1 MKLKKTLVFLL
12 VLSMVLSAFAFAC
25 GKKTDEP
32 ADKGTETEAPADG
45 EETTDEE
52 TAERPTEPSGQLI
65 IGCITEP
72 SGDFSGVWQNNATDA
87 DARRLVQGYG
97 TVDQTDEG
105 EFVIDDSIV
114 EKYDTK
120 ENEDGS
126 KTYTFTVKKGLKYAD
141 GKEIDAK
148 DYVASF
154 LLWGSKLIGP
164 DFCKGKNTG
173 GMDLVG
179 YDAFSK
185 GEKKEFAGVHLID
198 DYTFSA
204 TINPDNT
211 PYFYELTSVSASPED
226 LEFWLGKKVD
236 IKDDGDGCYF
246 VEDINTEEYANAVKA
261 ARDKKTL
268 PASGPYMLESYD
280 EAQKLITMVINP
292 NFQGD
297 RLGRKPLIQK
307 VIIKK
312 VTEATQLDDLKTGG
326 VDLLKGI
333 TKGDDINA
341 GMDLTEGEGFAHTDY
356 PRSGYGKIAFSC
368 DVGPTQYAEVRQA
381 LAYLLD
387 RNDFCKQFTGGYGSV
402 VSGPFGTA
410 QWFYQETKKE
420 LEEKLNSYPYDPA
433 KAVELLKKAGF
444 TLNESGAEYQEADP
458 EKGIEGDGTRYKK
471 MDDGKLMPLEIKWA
485 STENNDVSDLL
496 VVKLAE
502 NPDLVKAGIK
512 IQRDAMSFDELLNW
526 IYRDASVD
534 AKYAVPTYNMFNL
547 ATNFPAGYDQKET
560 YTTKE
565 DLIKQ
570 GYNTNRIFDKDL
582 EQAAIDMVK
591 CSPDQRDKFKEDFVK
606 FVTRW
611 NELLP
616 DLPLYS
622 NQYFDFYNSKLK
634 NWVNTQMK
642 PFASTVMD
650 AWVTE

>member
-32 ADKGTETEAPADG
+32 AEEPGTETDAPADDENSE
-45 EETTDEE
+45 EETPDDE

-65 IGCITEP
+65 IGTTTEM
-72 SGDFSGVWQNNATDA
+72 SGDFSGVWQNNASDA
-87 DARRLVQGYG
+87 DVRRLVQGYG

-105 EFVIDDSIV
+105 EYVIDDSIV

-120 ENEDGS
+120 ENEDKS
-126 KTYTFTVKKGLKYAD
+126 KTYTFTIKQGLKFAD
-141 GKEIDAK
+141 GKEITAK
-148 DYVASF
+148 NYVAATM
-154 LLWGSKLIGP
+154 LWSSKLIGP
-164 DFCKGKNTG
+164 DLCKGKNTAG
-173 GMDLVG
+173 IDLVG

-185 GEKKEFAGVHLID
+185 GETKEFAGLHLID

-204 TINPDNT
+204 TINPNNT
-211 PYFYELTSVSASPED
+211 PYFYELNSVASSPED
-226 LEFWLGKKVD
+226 LEFWLGKDVD

-246 VEDINTEEYANAVKA
+246 VEDINTEEFKNAVKA

-268 PASGPYMLESYD
+268 PSSGPYMLEKYD
-280 EAQKLITMVINP
+280 EAQQLATMVINP

-297 RLGRKPLIQK
+297 RVGRKPLISK
-307 VIIKK
+307 VILKK
-312 VTEATQLDDLKTGG
+312 ITQATQIDDLKTGG
-326 VDLLKGI
+326 VDIINKI
-333 TKGDDINA
+333 GDGKTINA
-341 GMDLTEGEGFAHTDY
+341 GMDLTEGEGFAYTDY
-356 PRSGYGKIAFSC
+356 PRAGYGKIAFSC
-368 DVGPTQYAEVRQA
+368 DVGPTQFPEVRQA

-387 RNDFCKQFTGGYGSV
+387 RNDFAKQFTGGYGSV
-402 VSGPFGTA
+402 VNGPYGTA

-433 KAVELLKKAGF
+433 KAVELLEKAGF
-444 TLNESGAEYQEADP
+444 TLNESGAEF
-458 EKGIEGDGTRYKK
+458 KEGDGIRYKK

-485 STENNDVSDLL
+485 STENNEVSDLL

-526 IYRDASVD
+526 LYRDASQD
-534 AKYAVPTYNMFNL
+534 AKYGVPTYNMFNL
-547 ATNFPAGYDQKET
+547 ASGFTPWYDRK
-560 YTTKE
+560 YDYSTKE
-565 DLIKQ
+565 EMIKM
-570 GYNTNRIFDKDL
+570 GYNTNFIFDKEL
-582 EQAAIDMVK
+582 EKTATDMVMVA
-591 CSPDQRDKFKEDFVK
+591 PDQRDAFKDNFVK
-606 FVTRW
+606 FIVRW

-622 NQYFDFYNSKLK
+622 NQYHNFYNAKLK
-634 NWVNTQMK
+634 HWVTSEMK
-642 PFASTVMD
+642 GLTATILD

>member
-25 GKKTDEP
+25 GKKTDEEP

-45 EETTDEE
+45 EESTDGEE
-52 TAERPTEPSGQLI
+52 TGERPTEPSGQLI
-65 IGCITEP
+65 IGVTTEM
-72 SGDFSGVWQNNATDA
+72 SGDFSGVWQNNASDA
-87 DARRLVQGYG
+87 DVRRLVQGYG

-105 EFVIDDSIV
+105 EYVIDDSIV

-120 ENEDGS
+120 DNEDRS
-126 KTYTFTVKKGLKYAD
+126 KTYTFTIKQGLKFAD
-141 GKEIDAK
+141 GKEITAK
-148 DYVASF
+148 NYVAATM
-154 LLWGSKLIGP
+154 LWSSKLIGP
-164 DFCKGKNTG
+164 DLCKGKNTAG
-173 GMDLVG
+173 IDLVG

-185 GEKKEFAGVHLID
+185 GEKKEFTGIHLID

-211 PYFYELTSVSASPED
+211 PYFYELNSVGSSPED
-226 LEFWLGKKVD
+226 LEFWLGKDVD

-246 VEDINTEEYANAVKA
+246 VEDINTEEFKNAVKA

-268 PASGPYMLESYD
+268 PSSGPYMLEKYD
-280 EAQKLITMVINP
+280 EAQQLATMVINP

-297 RLGRKPLIQK
+297 RVGRKPLISK
-307 VIIKK
+307 VILKK
-312 VTEATQLDDLKTGG
+312 ITQATQIDDLKTGG
-326 VDLLKGI
+326 VDIINKI
-333 TKGDDINA
+333 GDGKTINA
-341 GMDLTEGEGFAHTDY
+341 GMDLTEGEGFAYTDY
-356 PRSGYGKIAFSC
+356 PRAGYGKIAFSC
-368 DVGPTQYAEVRQA
+368 DVGPTQFVEVRQA

-387 RNDFCKQFTGGYGSV
+387 RNDFAKQFTGGYGSV
-402 VSGPFGTA
+402 VNGPYGTA

-433 KAVELLKKAGF
+433 KAVELLEKAGF
-444 TLNESGAEYQEADP
+444 TLNESGAEF
-458 EKGIEGDGTRYKK
+458 KEGDGIRYKK

-485 STENNDVSDLL
+485 STENNEVSDLL

-526 IYRDASVD
+526 LYRDASQD
-534 AKYAVPTYNMFNL
+534 AKYGVPTYNMFNL
-547 ATNFPAGYDQKET
+547 ASSFTPWYDRK
-560 YTTKE
+560 YDYSTKE
-565 DLIKQ
+565 EMIKM
-570 GYNTNRIFDKDL
+570 GYNTNFIFDKEL
-582 EQAAIDMVK
+582 EKTATDMVMVA
-591 CSPDQRDKFKEDFVK
+591 PDQRDAFKENFVK
-606 FVTRW
+606 FIVRW

-622 NQYFDFYNSKLK
+622 NQYHDFYNAKLK
-634 NWVNTQMK
+634 HWVTSEMK
-642 PFASTVMD
+642 GLTATILD

>member
-32 ADKGTETEAPADG
+32 AENETETEAPADDENA
-45 EETTDEE
+45 EEPADDE

-65 IGCITEP
+65 IGTTTEM
-72 SGDFSGVWQNNATDA
+72 SGDFSGVWQNNASDA
-87 DARRLVQGYG
+87 DVRRLVQGYG

-105 EFVIDDSIV
+105 EYVIDDSIV

-120 ENEDGS
+120 ENEDKS
-126 KTYTFTVKKGLKYAD
+126 KTYTFTIKQGLKFAD
-141 GKEIDAK
+141 GKEITAK
-148 DYVASF
+148 NYVAATM
-154 LLWGSKLIGP
+154 LWSSKLIGP
-164 DFCKGKNTG
+164 DLCKGKNTAG
-173 GMDLVG
+173 IDLVG

-185 GEKKEFAGVHLID
+185 GETKEFAGLHLID

-204 TINPDNT
+204 TINPNNT
-211 PYFYELTSVSASPED
+211 PYFYELNSVASSPED
-226 LEFWLGKKVD
+226 LEFWLGKDVD

-246 VEDINTEEYANAVKA
+246 VEDINTEEFKNAVKA

-268 PASGPYMLESYD
+268 PSSGPYMLEKYD
-280 EAQKLITMVINP
+280 EAQQLATMVINP

-297 RLGRKPLIQK
+297 RVGRKPLISK
-307 VIIKK
+307 VILKK
-312 VTEATQLDDLKTGG
+312 ITQATQIDDLKTGG
-326 VDLLKGI
+326 VDIINKI
-333 TKGDDINA
+333 GDGKTINA
-341 GMDLTEGEGFAHTDY
+341 GMDLTEGEGFAYTDY
-356 PRSGYGKIAFSC
+356 PRAGYGKIAFSC
-368 DVGPTQYAEVRQA
+368 DVGPTQFPEVRQA

-387 RNDFCKQFTGGYGSV
+387 RNDFAKQFTGGYGSV
-402 VSGPFGTA
+402 VNGPYGTA

-433 KAVELLKKAGF
+433 KAVELLEKAGF
-444 TLNESGAEYQEADP
+444 TLNESGAEF
-458 EKGIEGDGTRYKK
+458 KEGDGIRYKK

-485 STENNDVSDLL
+485 STENNEVSDLL

-526 IYRDASVD
+526 LYRDASQD
-534 AKYAVPTYNMFNL
+534 AKYGVPTYNMFNL
-547 ATNFPAGYDQKET
+547 ASGFTPWYDRK
-560 YTTKE
+560 YDYSTKE
-565 DLIKQ
+565 EMIKM
-570 GYNTNRIFDKDL
+570 GYNTNFIFDKEL
-582 EQAAIDMVK
+582 EKTATDMVMVA
-591 CSPDQRDKFKEDFVK
+591 PDQRDAFKDNFVK
-606 FVTRW
+606 FIVRW

-622 NQYFDFYNSKLK
+622 NQYHDFYNAKLK
-634 NWVNTQMK
+634 HWVTSEMK
-642 PFASTVMD
+642 GLTATILD

>member
-32 ADKGTETEAPADG
+32 AENDTETEAPAEDSG

-65 IGCITEP
+65 IGTTTEM
-72 SGDFSGVWQNNATDA
+72 SGDFSGVWQNNASDA
-87 DARRLVQGYG
+87 DVRRLVQGYG

-105 EFVIDDSIV
+105 EYVIDDSIV

-120 ENEDGS
+120 ENEDKS
-126 KTYTFTVKKGLKYAD
+126 KTYTFTIKQGLKFAD
-141 GKEIDAK
+141 GKDITAK
-148 DYVASF
+148 NYVAATM
-154 LLWGSKLIGP
+154 LWSSKLIGP
-164 DFCKGKNTG
+164 DFCKGKNTAG
-173 GMDLVG
+173 IDLVG

-185 GEKKEFAGVHLID
+185 GETKEFAGLHLID

-204 TINPDNT
+204 TINPNNT
-211 PYFYELTSVSASPED
+211 PYFYELNSVASSPED
-226 LEFWLGKKVD
+226 LEFWLGKDVD

-246 VEDINTEEYANAVKA
+246 VEDINTEEFKNAVKA

-268 PASGPYMLESYD
+268 PSSGPYMLEKYD
-280 EAQKLITMVINP
+280 EAQQLATMVINP

-297 RLGRKPLIQK
+297 RVGRKPLISK
-307 VIIKK
+307 VILKK
-312 VTEATQLDDLKTGG
+312 ITQATQIDDLKTGG
-326 VDLLKGI
+326 VDIINKI
-333 TKGDDINA
+333 GDGKTINA
-341 GMDLTEGEGFAHTDY
+341 GMDLTEGEGFAYTDY
-356 PRSGYGKIAFSC
+356 PRAGYGKIAFSC
-368 DVGPTQYAEVRQA
+368 DVGPTQFPEVRQA

-387 RNDFCKQFTGGYGSV
+387 RNDFAKQFTGGYGSV
-402 VSGPFGTA
+402 VNGPYGTA

-433 KAVELLKKAGF
+433 KAVELLEKAGF
-444 TLNESGAEYQEADP
+444 TLNESGAEF
-458 EKGIEGDGTRYKK
+458 KEGDGIRYKK

-485 STENNDVSDLL
+485 STENNEVSDLL

-526 IYRDASVD
+526 LYRDASQD
-534 AKYAVPTYNMFNL
+534 AKYGVPTYNMFNL
-547 ATNFPAGYDQKET
+547 ATGFTPWYDQK
-560 YTTKE
+560 YYYSTKE
-565 DLIKQ
+565 EMIKM
-570 GYNTNRIFDKDL
+570 GYNTNFIFDKEL
-582 EQAAIDMVK
+582 EKTATDMVMVA
-591 CSPDQRDKFKEDFVK
+591 PDQRDAFKENFVK
-606 FVTRW
+606 FIVRW
-611 NELLP
+611 NEMLP

-622 NQYFDFYNSKLK
+622 NQYHDFYNAKLK
-634 NWVNTQMK
+634 HWVTSEMK
-642 PFASTVMD
+642 GLTATILD

>member
-32 ADKGTETEAPADG
+32 AEEPGTETDAPADDENSE
-45 EETTDEE
+45 EETPDDE

-65 IGCITEP
+65 IGTTTEM
-72 SGDFSGVWQNNATDA
+72 SGDFSGVWQNNASDA
-87 DARRLVQGYG
+87 DVRRLVQGYG

-105 EFVIDDSIV
+105 EYVIDDSIV

-120 ENEDGS
+120 ENEDKS
-126 KTYTFTVKKGLKYAD
+126 KTYTFTIKQGLKFAD
-141 GKEIDAK
+141 GKEITAK
-148 DYVASF
+148 NYVAATM
-154 LLWGSKLIGP
+154 LWSSKLIGP
-164 DFCKGKNTG
+164 DLCKGKNTAG
-173 GMDLVG
+173 IDLVG

-185 GEKKEFAGVHLID
+185 GETKEFAGLHLID

-204 TINPDNT
+204 TINPNNT
-211 PYFYELTSVSASPED
+211 PYFYELNSVASSPED
-226 LEFWLGKKVD
+226 LEFWLGKDVD

-246 VEDINTEEYANAVKA
+246 VEDINTEEFKNAVKA

-268 PASGPYMLESYD
+268 PSSGPYMLEKYD
-280 EAQKLITMVINP
+280 EAQQLATMVINP

-297 RLGRKPLIQK
+297 RVGRKPLISK
-307 VIIKK
+307 VILKK
-312 VTEATQLDDLKTGG
+312 ITQATQIDDLKTGG
-326 VDLLKGI
+326 VDIINKI
-333 TKGDDINA
+333 GDGKTINA
-341 GMDLTEGEGFAHTDY
+341 GMDLTEGEGFAYTDY
-356 PRSGYGKIAFSC
+356 PRAGYGKIAFSC
-368 DVGPTQYAEVRQA
+368 DVGPTQFPEVRQA

-387 RNDFCKQFTGGYGSV
+387 RNDFAKQFTGGYGSV
-402 VSGPFGTA
+402 VNGPYGTA

-433 KAVELLKKAGF
+433 KAVELLEKAGF
-444 TLNESGAEYQEADP
+444 TLNESGAEF
-458 EKGIEGDGTRYKK
+458 KEGDGIRYKK

-485 STENNDVSDLL
+485 STENNEVSDLL

-526 IYRDASVD
+526 LYRDASQD
-534 AKYAVPTYNMFNL
+534 AKYGVPTYNMFNL
-547 ATNFPAGYDQKET
+547 ASGFTPWYDRK
-560 YTTKE
+560 YDYSTKE
-565 DLIKQ
+565 EMIKM
-570 GYNTNRIFDKDL
+570 GYNTNFIFDKEL
-582 EQAAIDMVK
+582 EKTATDMVMVA
-591 CSPDQRDKFKEDFVK
+591 PDQRDAFKDNFVK
-606 FVTRW
+606 FIVRW

-622 NQYFDFYNSKLK
+622 NQYHDFYNAKLK
-634 NWVNTQMK
+634 HWVTSEMK
-642 PFASTVMD
+642 GLTATILD

>member
-32 ADKGTETEAPADG
+32 AEEPGTENEAPADDTG
-45 EETTDEE
+45 EDTPDDE
-52 TAERPTEPSGQLI
+52 TAERPTEPSGKLI
-65 IGCITEP
+65 IGVITEM
-72 SGDFSGVWQNNATDA
+72 SGDFSGVWQNNASDA
-87 DARRLVQGYG
+87 DVRRLVQGYG

-105 EFVIDDSIV
+105 EYVIDDSIV

-120 ENEDGS
+120 DNEDGS

-148 DYVASF
+148 DYVASI
-154 LLWGSKLIGP
+154 LLWASRLIGP
-164 DFCKGKNTG
+164 DFCGGKNTG
-173 GMDLVG
+173 GIDLVG

-211 PYFYELTSVSASPED
+211 PYFYELNSVAASPED

-246 VEDINTEEYANAVKA
+246 AEDINTEEFKNAVKA

-268 PASGPYMLESYD
+268 PSSGPYMLEKYD
-280 EAQKLITMVINP
+280 EAQQLATMVINP

-297 RLGRKPLIQK
+297 RVGRKPLISK
-307 VIIKK
+307 VILKK
-312 VTEATQLDDLKTGG
+312 ITQATQIDELKTGG
-326 VDLLKGI
+326 VDIIAKI
-333 TKGDDINA
+333 GDGKTINA
-341 GMDLTEGEGFAHTDY
+341 GMDLTEGEGFAYTDY
-356 PRSGYGKIAFSC
+356 PRAGYGKIAFSC
-368 DVGPTQYAEVRQA
+368 DVGPTQFPEVRQA

-387 RNDFCKQFTGGYGSV
+387 RNDFAKQFTGGYGSV
-402 VSGPFGTA
+402 VNGPYGTA

-433 KAVELLKKAGF
+433 KAVELLEKAGF
-444 TLNESGAEYQEADP
+444 TLNESGAEF
-458 EKGIEGDGTRYKK
+458 KEGDGIRYKK

-485 STENNDVSDLL
+485 STENNEVSDLL

-526 IYRDASVD
+526 LYRDASQD
-534 AKYAVPTYNMFNL
+534 AKYGVPTYNMFNL
-547 ATNFPAGYDQKET
+547 ASGFTPWYDRK
-560 YTTKE
+560 YDYSTKE
-565 DLIKQ
+565 EMIKM
-570 GYNTNRIFDKDL
+570 GYNTNFIFDKEL
-582 EQAAIDMVK
+582 EKTATDMVMI
-591 CSPDQRDKFKEDFVK
+591 SPDQRDVFKDNFVK

-611 NELLP
+611 NEMLP

-622 NQYFDFYNSKLK
+622 NQYHDFYNAKLK
-634 NWVNTQMK
+634 HWVTSEMK
-642 PFASTVMD
+642 GLTATILD

>member
-32 ADKGTETEAPADG
+32 AEEPGTETEAPADDENA
-45 EETTDEE
+45 EEPADDE

-65 IGCITEP
+65 IGTTTEM
-72 SGDFSGVWQNNATDA
+72 SGDFSGVWQNNASDA
-87 DARRLVQGYG
+87 NVRRLVQGYG

-105 EFVIDDSIV
+105 EYVIDDSIV

-120 ENEDGS
+120 ENEDKS
-126 KTYTFTVKKGLKYAD
+126 KTYTFTIKQGLKFAD
-141 GKEIDAK
+141 GKEITAK
-148 DYVASF
+148 NYVAATM
-154 LLWGSKLIGP
+154 LWSSKLIGP
-164 DFCKGKNTG
+164 DLCKGKNTAG
-173 GMDLVG
+173 IDLVG

-185 GEKKEFAGVHLID
+185 GETKEFAGLHLID

-204 TINPDNT
+204 TINPNNT
-211 PYFYELTSVSASPED
+211 PYFYELNSVASSPED
-226 LEFWLGKKVD
+226 LEFWLGKDVD

-246 VEDINTEEYANAVKA
+246 VEDINTEEFKNAVKA

-268 PASGPYMLESYD
+268 PSSGPYMLEKYD
-280 EAQKLITMVINP
+280 EAQQLATMVINP

-297 RLGRKPLIQK
+297 RVGRKPLISK
-307 VIIKK
+307 VILKK
-312 VTEATQLDDLKTGG
+312 ITQATQIDDLKTGG
-326 VDLLKGI
+326 VDIINKI
-333 TKGDDINA
+333 GDGKTINA
-341 GMDLTEGEGFAHTDY
+341 GMDLTEGEGFAYTDY
-356 PRSGYGKIAFSC
+356 PRAGYGKIAFSC
-368 DVGPTQYAEVRQA
+368 DVGPTQFPEVRQA

-387 RNDFCKQFTGGYGSV
+387 RNDFAKQFTGGYGSV
-402 VSGPFGTA
+402 VNGPYGTA

-433 KAVELLKKAGF
+433 KAVELLEKAGF
-444 TLNESGAEYQEADP
+444 TLNESGAEF
-458 EKGIEGDGTRYKK
+458 KEGDGIRYKK

-485 STENNDVSDLL
+485 STENNEVSDLL

-526 IYRDASVD
+526 LYRDASQD
-534 AKYAVPTYNMFNL
+534 AKYGVPTYNMFNL
-547 ATNFPAGYDQKET
+547 ASGFTPWYDRK
-560 YTTKE
+560 YDYSTKE
-565 DLIKQ
+565 EMIKM
-570 GYNTNRIFDKDL
+570 GYNTNFIFDKEL
-582 EQAAIDMVK
+582 EKTATDMVMVA
-591 CSPDQRDKFKEDFVK
+591 PDQRDAFKDNFVK
-606 FVTRW
+606 FIVRW

-622 NQYFDFYNSKLK
+622 NQYHDFYNAKLK
-634 NWVNTQMK
+634 HWVTSEMK
-642 PFASTVMD
+642 GLTATILD

>member
-32 ADKGTETEAPADG
+32 AEEPGTETEAPADDENA
-45 EETTDEE
+45 EEPADDE

-65 IGCITEP
+65 IGTTTEM
-72 SGDFSGVWQNNATDA
+72 SGDFSGVWQNNASDA
-87 DARRLVQGYG
+87 DVRRLVQGYG

-105 EFVIDDSIV
+105 EYVIDDSIV

-120 ENEDGS
+120 ENEDKS
-126 KTYTFTVKKGLKYAD
+126 KTYTFTIKQGLKFAD
-141 GKEIDAK
+141 GKEITAK
-148 DYVASF
+148 NYVAATM
-154 LLWGSKLIGP
+154 LWSSKLIGP
-164 DFCKGKNTG
+164 DLCKGKNTAG
-173 GMDLVG
+173 IDLVG

-185 GEKKEFAGVHLID
+185 GEKKEFTGIHLID

-211 PYFYELTSVSASPED
+211 PYFYELNSVGSSPED
-226 LEFWLGKKVD
+226 LEFWLGKDVD

-246 VEDINTEEYANAVKA
+246 VEDINTEEFKNAVKA

-268 PASGPYMLESYD
+268 PSSGPYMLEKYD
-280 EAQKLITMVINP
+280 EAQQLATMVINP

-297 RLGRKPLIQK
+297 RVGRKPLISK
-307 VIIKK
+307 VILKK
-312 VTEATQLDDLKTGG
+312 ITQATQIDDLKTGG
-326 VDLLKGI
+326 VDIINKI
-333 TKGDDINA
+333 GDGKTINA
-341 GMDLTEGEGFAHTDY
+341 GMDLTEGEGFAYTDY
-356 PRSGYGKIAFSC
+356 PRAGYGKIAFSC
-368 DVGPTQYAEVRQA
+368 DVGPTQFPEVRQA

-387 RNDFCKQFTGGYGSV
+387 RNDFAKQFTGGYGSV
-402 VSGPFGTA
+402 VNGPYGTA

-433 KAVELLKKAGF
+433 KAVELLEKAGF
-444 TLNESGAEYQEADP
+444 TLNESGAEF
-458 EKGIEGDGTRYKK
+458 KEGDGIRYKK

-485 STENNDVSDLL
+485 STENNEVSDLL

-526 IYRDASVD
+526 LYRDASQD
-534 AKYAVPTYNMFNL
+534 AKYGVPTYNMFNL
-547 ATNFPAGYDQKET
+547 ASGFTPWYDRK
-560 YTTKE
+560 YDYSTKE
-565 DLIKQ
+565 EMIKM
-570 GYNTNRIFDKDL
+570 GYNTNFIFDKEL
-582 EQAAIDMVK
+582 EQTATDMVMVA
-591 CSPDQRDKFKEDFVK
+591 PDQRDVFKENFVK
-606 FVTRW
+606 FIVRW
-611 NELLP
+611 NEMLP

-622 NQYFDFYNSKLK
+622 NQYHDFYNSKLK
-634 NWVNTQMK
+634 HWVTSEMK
-642 PFASTVMD
+642 GLTATILD

>member
-25 GKKTDEP
+25 GKKTDEEP
-32 ADKGTETEAPADG
+32 AETGTETEAPADDENA
-45 EETTDEE
+45 EEPADDE

-65 IGCITEP
+65 IGTTTEM
-72 SGDFSGVWQNNATDA
+72 SGDFSGVWQNNASDA
-87 DARRLVQGYG
+87 DVRRLVQGYG

-105 EFVIDDSIV
+105 EYVIDDSIV

-120 ENEDGS
+120 ENEDKS
-126 KTYTFTVKKGLKYAD
+126 KTYTFTIKQGLKFAD
-141 GKEIDAK
+141 GKEITAK
-148 DYVASF
+148 NYVAATM
-154 LLWGSKLIGP
+154 LWSSKLIGP
-164 DFCKGKNTG
+164 DLCKGKNTAG
-173 GMDLVG
+173 IDLVG

-185 GEKKEFAGVHLID
+185 GEKKEFTGIHLID

-211 PYFYELTSVSASPED
+211 PYFYELNSVGSSPED
-226 LEFWLGKKVD
+226 LEFWLGKDVD

-246 VEDINTEEYANAVKA
+246 VEDINTEEFKNAVKA

-268 PASGPYMLESYD
+268 PSSGPYMLEKYD
-280 EAQKLITMVINP
+280 EAQQLATMVINP

-297 RLGRKPLIQK
+297 RVGRKPLISK
-307 VIIKK
+307 VILKK
-312 VTEATQLDDLKTGG
+312 ITQATQIDDLKTGG
-326 VDLLKGI
+326 VDIINKI
-333 TKGDDINA
+333 GDGKTINA
-341 GMDLTEGEGFAHTDY
+341 GMDLTEGEGFAYTDY
-356 PRSGYGKIAFSC
+356 PRAGYGKIAFSC
-368 DVGPTQYAEVRQA
+368 DVGPTQFPEVRQA

-387 RNDFCKQFTGGYGSV
+387 RNDFAKQFTGGYGSV
-402 VSGPFGTA
+402 VNGPYGTA

-433 KAVELLKKAGF
+433 KAVELLEKAGF
-444 TLNESGAEYQEADP
+444 TLNESGAEF
-458 EKGIEGDGTRYKK
+458 KEGDGIRYKK

-485 STENNDVSDLL
+485 STENNEVSDLL

-526 IYRDASVD
+526 LYRDASQD
-534 AKYAVPTYNMFNL
+534 AKYGVPTYNMFNL
-547 ATNFPAGYDQKET
+547 ASGFTPWYDRK
-560 YTTKE
+560 YDYSTKE
-565 DLIKQ
+565 EMIKM
-570 GYNTNRIFDKDL
+570 GYNTNFIFDKEL
-582 EQAAIDMVK
+582 EQTATDMVMVA
-591 CSPDQRDKFKEDFVK
+591 PDQRDAFKENFVK
-606 FVTRW
+606 FIVRW

-622 NQYFDFYNSKLK
+622 NQYHDFYNSKLK
-634 NWVNTQMK
+634 HWVTSEMK
-642 PFASTVMD
+642 GLTATILD

>member
-32 ADKGTETEAPADG
+32 AENDTETEAPADNENA
-45 EETTDEE
+45 EEPADDE

-65 IGCITEP
+65 IGTTTEM
-72 SGDFSGVWQNNATDA
+72 SGDFSGVWQSNASDA
-87 DARRLVQGYG
+87 DVRRLVQGYG

-105 EFVIDDSIV
+105 EYVIDDSIV

-120 ENEDGS
+120 ENEDKS
-126 KTYTFTVKKGLKYAD
+126 KTYTFTIKQGLKFAD
-141 GKEIDAK
+141 GKEITAK
-148 DYVASF
+148 NYVAATM
-154 LLWGSKLIGP
+154 LWSSKLIGP
-164 DFCKGKNTG
+164 DLCKGKNTAG
-173 GMDLVG
+173 IDLVG

-185 GEKKEFAGVHLID
+185 GETKEFAGLHLID

-204 TINPDNT
+204 TINPNNT
-211 PYFYELTSVSASPED
+211 PYFYELNSVASSPED
-226 LEFWLGKKVD
+226 LEFWLGKDVD

-246 VEDINTEEYANAVKA
+246 VEDINTEEFKNAVKA

-268 PASGPYMLESYD
+268 PSSGPYMLEKYD
-280 EAQKLITMVINP
+280 EAQQLATMVINP

-297 RLGRKPLIQK
+297 RVGRKPLISK
-307 VIIKK
+307 VILKK
-312 VTEATQLDDLKTGG
+312 ITQATQIDDLKTGG
-326 VDLLKGI
+326 VDIIKKI
-333 TKGDDINA
+333 GDGKTINA
-341 GMDLTEGEGFAHTDY
+341 GMDLTEGEGFAYTDY
-356 PRSGYGKIAFSC
+356 PRAGYGKIAFSC
-368 DVGPTQYAEVRQA
+368 DVGPTQFPEVRQA

-387 RNDFCKQFTGGYGSV
+387 RNDFAKQFTGGYGSV
-402 VSGPFGTA
+402 VNGPYGTA

-433 KAVELLKKAGF
+433 KAVELLEKAGF
-444 TLNESGAEYQEADP
+444 TLNESGAEF
-458 EKGIEGDGTRYKK
+458 KEGDGIRYKK

-485 STENNDVSDLL
+485 STENNEVSDLL

-526 IYRDASVD
+526 LYRDASQD
-534 AKYAVPTYNMFNL
+534 AKYGVPTYNMFNL
-547 ATNFPAGYDQKET
+547 ASGFTPWYDRK
-560 YTTKE
+560 YDYSTKE
-565 DLIKQ
+565 EMIKM
-570 GYNTNRIFDKDL
+570 GYNTNFIFDKEL
-582 EQAAIDMVK
+582 EKTATDMVMVA
-591 CSPDQRDKFKEDFVK
+591 PDQRDAFKDNFVK
-606 FVTRW
+606 FIVRW

-622 NQYFDFYNSKLK
+622 NQYHDFYNAKLK
-634 NWVNTQMK
+634 HWVTSEMK
-642 PFASTVMD
+642 GLTATILD

>member
-32 ADKGTETEAPADG
+32 AEEPGTETEAPADDNG
-45 EETTDEE
+45 EETPDDE

-65 IGCITEP
+65 IGTTTEM
-72 SGDFSGVWQNNATDA
+72 SGDFSGVWQNNASDA
-87 DARRLVQGYG
+87 DVRRLVQGYG

-105 EFVIDDSIV
+105 EYVIDDSIV

-120 ENEDGS
+120 ENEDKS
-126 KTYTFTVKKGLKYAD
+126 KTYTFTIKQGLKFAD
-141 GKEIDAK
+141 GKEITAK
-148 DYVASF
+148 NYVAATM
-154 LLWGSKLIGP
+154 LWSSKLIGP
-164 DFCKGKNTG
+164 DLCKGKNTAG
-173 GMDLVG
+173 IDLVG

-185 GEKKEFAGVHLID
+185 GETKEFAGLHLID

-204 TINPDNT
+204 TINPNNT
-211 PYFYELTSVSASPED
+211 PYFYELNSVASSPED
-226 LEFWLGKKVD
+226 LEFWLGKDVD

-246 VEDINTEEYANAVKA
+246 VEDINTEEFKNAVKA

-268 PASGPYMLESYD
+268 PSSGPYMLEKYD
-280 EAQKLITMVINP
+280 EAQQLATMVINP

-297 RLGRKPLIQK
+297 RVGRKPLISK
-307 VIIKK
+307 VILKK
-312 VTEATQLDDLKTGG
+312 ITQATQIDDLKTGG
-326 VDLLKGI
+326 VDIIKKI
-333 TKGDDINA
+333 GDGKTINA
-341 GMDLTEGEGFAHTDY
+341 GMDLTEGEGFAYTDY
-356 PRSGYGKIAFSC
+356 PRAGYGKIAFSC
-368 DVGPTQYAEVRQA
+368 DVGPTQFPEVRQA

-387 RNDFCKQFTGGYGSV
+387 RNDFAKQFTGGYGSV
-402 VSGPFGTA
+402 VNGPYGTA

-433 KAVELLKKAGF
+433 KAVELLEKAGF
-444 TLNESGAEYQEADP
+444 TLNESGAEF
-458 EKGIEGDGTRYKK
+458 KEGDGIRYKK

-485 STENNDVSDLL
+485 STENNEVSDLL

-526 IYRDASVD
+526 LYRDASQD
-534 AKYAVPTYNMFNL
+534 AKYGVPTYNMFNL
-547 ATNFPAGYDQKET
+547 ASGFTPWYDRK
-560 YTTKE
+560 YDYSTKE
-565 DLIKQ
+565 EMIKM
-570 GYNTNRIFDKDL
+570 GYNTNFIFDKEL
-582 EQAAIDMVK
+582 EKTATDMVMVA
-591 CSPDQRDKFKEDFVK
+591 PDQRDAFKDNFVK
-606 FVTRW
+606 FIVRW

-622 NQYFDFYNSKLK
+622 NQYHDFYNAKLK
-634 NWVNTQMK
+634 HWVTSEMK
-642 PFASTVMD
+642 GLTATILD

>member
-32 ADKGTETEAPADG
+32 AENDTETEAPADDENA
-45 EETTDEE
+45 EEPADDE

-65 IGCITEP
+65 IGTTTEM
-72 SGDFSGVWQNNATDA
+72 SGDFSGVWQNNASDA
-87 DARRLVQGYG
+87 NVRRLVQGYG

-105 EFVIDDSIV
+105 EYVIDDSIV

-120 ENEDGS
+120 ENEDKS
-126 KTYTFTVKKGLKYAD
+126 KTYTFTIKQGLKFAD
-141 GKEIDAK
+141 GKEITAK
-148 DYVASF
+148 NYVAATM
-154 LLWGSKLIGP
+154 LWSSKLIGP
-164 DFCKGKNTG
+164 DLCKGKNTAG
-173 GMDLVG
+173 IDLVG

-185 GEKKEFAGVHLID
+185 GETKEFAGLHLID

-204 TINPDNT
+204 TINPNNT
-211 PYFYELTSVSASPED
+211 PYFYELNSVASSPED
-226 LEFWLGKKVD
+226 LEFWLGKDVD

-246 VEDINTEEYANAVKA
+246 VEDINTEEFKNAVKA

-268 PASGPYMLESYD
+268 PSSGPYMLEKYD
-280 EAQKLITMVINP
+280 EAQQLATMVINP

-297 RLGRKPLIQK
+297 RVGRKPLISK
-307 VIIKK
+307 VILKK
-312 VTEATQLDDLKTGG
+312 ITQATQIDDLKTGG
-326 VDLLKGI
+326 VDIINKI
-333 TKGDDINA
+333 GDGKTINA
-341 GMDLTEGEGFAHTDY
+341 GMDLTEGEGFAYTDY
-356 PRSGYGKIAFSC
+356 PRAGYGKIAFSC
-368 DVGPTQYAEVRQA
+368 DVGPTQFPEVRQA

-387 RNDFCKQFTGGYGSV
+387 RNDFAKQFTGGYGSV
-402 VSGPFGTA
+402 VNGPYGTA

-433 KAVELLKKAGF
+433 KAVELLEKAGF
-444 TLNESGAEYQEADP
+444 TLNESGAEF
-458 EKGIEGDGTRYKK
+458 KEGDGIRYKK

-485 STENNDVSDLL
+485 STENNEVSDLL

-526 IYRDASVD
+526 LYRDASQD
-534 AKYAVPTYNMFNL
+534 AKYGVPTYNMFNL
-547 ATNFPAGYDQKET
+547 ASGFTPWYDRK
-560 YTTKE
+560 YDYSTKE
-565 DLIKQ
+565 EMIKM
-570 GYNTNRIFDKDL
+570 GYNTNFIFDKEL
-582 EQAAIDMVK
+582 EKTATDMVMVA
-591 CSPDQRDKFKEDFVK
+591 PDQRDAFKDNFVK
-606 FVTRW
+606 FIVRW

-622 NQYFDFYNSKLK
+622 NQYHDFYNAKLK
-634 NWVNTQMK
+634 HWVTSEMK
-642 PFASTVMD
+642 GLTATILD

>member
-32 ADKGTETEAPADG
+32 AENDTETEAPADNENA
-45 EETTDEE
+45 EEPADDE

-65 IGCITEP
+65 IGATTEM
-72 SGDFSGVWQNNATDA
+72 SGDFSGVWQNNASDA
-87 DARRLVQGYG
+87 DVRRLVQGYG

-105 EFVIDDSIV
+105 EYVIDDSIV

-120 ENEDGS
+120 ENEDKS
-126 KTYTFTVKKGLKYAD
+126 KTYTFTIKQGLKFAD
-141 GKEIDAK
+141 GKEITAK
-148 DYVASF
+148 NYVAATM
-154 LLWGSKLIGP
+154 LWSSKLIGP
-164 DFCKGKNTG
+164 DLCKGKNTAG
-173 GMDLVG
+173 IDLVG

-185 GEKKEFAGVHLID
+185 GETKEFAGLHLID

-204 TINPDNT
+204 TINPNNT
-211 PYFYELTSVSASPED
+211 PYFYELNSVASSPED
-226 LEFWLGKKVD
+226 LEFWLGKDVD

-246 VEDINTEEYANAVKA
+246 VEDINTEEFKNAVKA

-268 PASGPYMLESYD
+268 PSSGPYMLEKYD
-280 EAQKLITMVINP
+280 EAQQLATMVINP

-297 RLGRKPLIQK
+297 RVGRKPLISK
-307 VIIKK
+307 VILKK
-312 VTEATQLDDLKTGG
+312 ITQATQIDDLKTGG
-326 VDLLKGI
+326 VDIINKI
-333 TKGDDINA
+333 GDGKTINA
-341 GMDLTEGEGFAHTDY
+341 GMDLTEGEGFAYIDY
-356 PRSGYGKIAFSC
+356 PRAGYGKIAFSC
-368 DVGPTQYAEVRQA
+368 DVGPTQFPEVRQA

-387 RNDFCKQFTGGYGSV
+387 RNDFAKQFTGGYGSV
-402 VSGPFGTA
+402 VNGPYGTA

-433 KAVELLKKAGF
+433 KAVELLEKAGF
-444 TLNESGAEYQEADP
+444 TLNESGAEF
-458 EKGIEGDGTRYKK
+458 KEGDGIRYKK

-485 STENNDVSDLL
+485 STENNEVSDLL

-526 IYRDASVD
+526 LYRDASQD
-534 AKYAVPTYNMFNL
+534 AKYGVPTYNMFNL
-547 ATNFPAGYDQKET
+547 ASGFTPWYDRK
-560 YTTKE
+560 YDYSTKE
-565 DLIKQ
+565 EMIKM
-570 GYNTNRIFDKDL
+570 GYNTNFIFDKEL
-582 EQAAIDMVK
+582 EKTATDMVMVA
-591 CSPDQRDKFKEDFVK
+591 PDQRDAFKDNFVK
-606 FVTRW
+606 FIVRW

-622 NQYFDFYNSKLK
+622 NQYHDFYNAKLK
-634 NWVNTQMK
+634 HWVTSEMK
-642 PFASTVMD
+642 GLTATILD

>member
-32 ADKGTETEAPADG
+32 AEEPGTETEAPADDENA
-45 EETTDEE
+45 EEPADDE

-65 IGCITEP
+65 IGTTTEM
-72 SGDFSGVWQNNATDA
+72 SGDFSGVWQNNASDA
-87 DARRLVQGYG
+87 DVRRLVQGYG

-105 EFVIDDSIV
+105 EYVIDDSIV

-120 ENEDGS
+120 ENEDKS
-126 KTYTFTVKKGLKYAD
+126 KTYTFTIKQGLKFAD
-141 GKEIDAK
+141 GKEITAK
-148 DYVASF
+148 NYVAATM
-154 LLWGSKLIGP
+154 LWSSKLIGP
-164 DFCKGKNTG
+164 DLCKGKNTAG
-173 GMDLVG
+173 IDLVG

-185 GEKKEFAGVHLID
+185 GETKEFAGLHLID

-204 TINPDNT
+204 TINPNNT
-211 PYFYELTSVSASPED
+211 PYFYELNSVASSPED
-226 LEFWLGKKVD
+226 LEFWLGKDVD

-246 VEDINTEEYANAVKA
+246 VEDINTEEFKNAVKA

-268 PASGPYMLESYD
+268 PSSGPYMLEKYD
-280 EAQKLITMVINP
+280 EAQQLATMVINP

-297 RLGRKPLIQK
+297 RVGRKPLISK
-307 VIIKK
+307 VILKK
-312 VTEATQLDDLKTGG
+312 ITQATQIDDLKTGG
-326 VDLLKGI
+326 VDIIKNI
-333 TKGDDINA
+333 GDGKTINA
-341 GMDLTEGEGFAHTDY
+341 GMDLTEGEGFAYTDY
-356 PRSGYGKIAFSC
+356 PRAGYGKIAFSC
-368 DVGPTQYAEVRQA
+368 DVGPTQFPEVRQA

-387 RNDFCKQFTGGYGSV
+387 RNDFAKQFTGGYGSV
-402 VSGPFGTA
+402 VNGPYGTA

-433 KAVELLKKAGF
+433 KAVELLEKAGF
-444 TLNESGAEYQEADP
+444 TLNESGAEF
-458 EKGIEGDGTRYKK
+458 KEGDGIRYKK

-485 STENNDVSDLL
+485 STENNEVSDLL

-526 IYRDASVD
+526 LYRDASQD
-534 AKYAVPTYNMFNL
+534 AKYGVPTYNMFNL
-547 ATNFPAGYDQKET
+547 ASGFTPWYDRK
-560 YTTKE
+560 YDYSTKE
-565 DLIKQ
+565 EMIKM
-570 GYNTNRIFDKDL
+570 GYNTNFIFDKEL
-582 EQAAIDMVK
+582 EKTATDMVMVA
-591 CSPDQRDKFKEDFVK
+591 PDQRDAFKDNFVK
-606 FVTRW
+606 FIVRW

-622 NQYFDFYNSKLK
+622 NQYHDFYNAKLK
-634 NWVNTQMK
+634 HWVTSEMK
-642 PFASTVMD
+642 GLTATILD

>member
-32 ADKGTETEAPADG
+32 AEEPGTETEAPADDENA
-45 EETTDEE
+45 EEPADDE

-65 IGCITEP
+65 IGTTTEM
-72 SGDFSGVWQNNATDA
+72 SGDFSGVWQNNVSDA
-87 DARRLVQGYG
+87 DVRRLVQGYG

-105 EFVIDDSIV
+105 EYVIDDSIV

-120 ENEDGS
+120 ENEDKS
-126 KTYTFTVKKGLKYAD
+126 KTYTFTIKQGLKFAD
-141 GKEIDAK
+141 GKEITAK
-148 DYVASF
+148 NYVAATM
-154 LLWGSKLIGP
+154 LWSSKLIGP
-164 DFCKGKNTG
+164 DLCKGKNTAG
-173 GMDLVG
+173 IDLVG

-185 GEKKEFAGVHLID
+185 GEKKEFTGLHLID

-204 TINPDNT
+204 TINPNNT
-211 PYFYELTSVSASPED
+211 PYFYELNSVASSPED
-226 LEFWLGKKVD
+226 LEFWLGKDVD

-246 VEDINTEEYANAVKA
+246 VEDINTEEFKNAVKA

-268 PASGPYMLESYD
+268 PSSGPYMLEKYD
-280 EAQKLITMVINP
+280 EAQQLATMVINP

-297 RLGRKPLIQK
+297 RVGRKPLISK
-307 VIIKK
+307 VILKK
-312 VTEATQLDDLKTGG
+312 ITQATQIDDLKTGG
-326 VDLLKGI
+326 VDIINKI
-333 TKGDDINA
+333 GDGKTINA
-341 GMDLTEGEGFAHTDY
+341 GMDLTEGEGFAYTDY
-356 PRSGYGKIAFSC
+356 PRAGYGKIAFSC
-368 DVGPTQYAEVRQA
+368 DVGPTQFPEVRQA

-387 RNDFCKQFTGGYGSV
+387 RNDFAKQFTGGYGSV
-402 VSGPFGTA
+402 VNGPYGTA

-433 KAVELLKKAGF
+433 KAVELLEKAGF
-444 TLNESGAEYQEADP
+444 TLNESGAEF
-458 EKGIEGDGTRYKK
+458 KEGDGIRYKK

-485 STENNDVSDLL
+485 STENNEVSDLL

-526 IYRDASVD
+526 LYRDASQD
-534 AKYAVPTYNMFNL
+534 AKYGVPTYNMFNL
-547 ATNFPAGYDQKET
+547 ASGFTPWYDRK
-560 YTTKE
+560 YDYSTKE
-565 DLIKQ
+565 EMIKM
-570 GYNTNRIFDKDL
+570 GYNTNFIFDKEL
-582 EQAAIDMVK
+582 EKTATDMVMVA
-591 CSPDQRDKFKEDFVK
+591 PDQRDAFKDNFVK
-606 FVTRW
+606 FIVRW

-622 NQYFDFYNSKLK
+622 NQYHDFYNAKLK
-634 NWVNTQMK
+634 HWVTSEMK
-642 PFASTVMD
+642 GLTATILD

>member
-32 ADKGTETEAPADG
+32 AENDTETEAPADDENA
-45 EETTDEE
+45 EEPADDE

-65 IGCITEP
+65 IGTTTEM
-72 SGDFSGVWQNNATDA
+72 SGDFSGVWQNNASDA
-87 DARRLVQGYG
+87 DVRRLVQGYG

-105 EFVIDDSIV
+105 EYVIDDSIV

-120 ENEDGS
+120 ENEDKS
-126 KTYTFTVKKGLKYAD
+126 KTYTFTIKQGLKFAD
-141 GKEIDAK
+141 GKEITAK
-148 DYVASF
+148 NYVAATM
-154 LLWGSKLIGP
+154 LWSSKLIGP
-164 DFCKGKNTG
+164 DLCKGKNTAG
-173 GMDLVG
+173 IDLVG

-185 GEKKEFAGVHLID
+185 GEKKEFTGIHLID

-211 PYFYELTSVSASPED
+211 PYFYELNSVGSSPED
-226 LEFWLGKKVD
+226 LEFWLGKDVD

-246 VEDINTEEYANAVKA
+246 VEDINTEEFKNAVKA

-268 PASGPYMLESYD
+268 PSSGPYMLEKYD
-280 EAQKLITMVINP
+280 EAQQLATMVINP

-297 RLGRKPLIQK
+297 RVGRKPLISK
-307 VIIKK
+307 VILKK
-312 VTEATQLDDLKTGG
+312 ITQATQIDDLKTGG
-326 VDLLKGI
+326 VDIINKI
-333 TKGDDINA
+333 GDGKTINA
-341 GMDLTEGEGFAHTDY
+341 GMDLTEGEGFAYTDY
-356 PRSGYGKIAFSC
+356 PRAGYGKIAFSC
-368 DVGPTQYAEVRQA
+368 DVGPTQFPEVRQA

-387 RNDFCKQFTGGYGSV
+387 RNDFAKQFTGGYGSV
-402 VSGPFGTA
+402 VNGPYGTV

-433 KAVELLKKAGF
+433 KAVELLEKAGF
-444 TLNESGAEYQEADP
+444 TLNESGAEF
-458 EKGIEGDGTRYKK
+458 KEGDGIRYKK

-485 STENNDVSDLL
+485 STENNEVSDLL

-526 IYRDASVD
+526 LYRDASQD
-534 AKYAVPTYNMFNL
+534 AKYGVPTYNMFNL
-547 ATNFPAGYDQKET
+547 ASGFTPWYDRK
-560 YTTKE
+560 YDYSTKE
-565 DLIKQ
+565 EMIKM
-570 GYNTNRIFDKDL
+570 GYNTNFIFDKEL
-582 EQAAIDMVK
+582 EQTATDMVMVA
-591 CSPDQRDKFKEDFVK
+591 PDQRDAFKENFVK
-606 FVTRW
+606 FIVRW
-611 NELLP
+611 NEMLP

-622 NQYFDFYNSKLK
+622 NQYYDFYNSKLK
-634 NWVNTQMK
+634 HWVTSEMK
-642 PFASTVMD
+642 GLTATILD